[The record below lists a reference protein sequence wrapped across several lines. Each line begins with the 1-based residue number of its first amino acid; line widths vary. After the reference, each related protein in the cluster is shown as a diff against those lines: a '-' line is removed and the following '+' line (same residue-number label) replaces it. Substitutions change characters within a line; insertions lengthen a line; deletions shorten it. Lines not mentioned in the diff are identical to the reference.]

1 MARQVRPAT
10 LRLVSNQTGAAE
22 VMPDRTQSWNVLEVI
37 NLSKRYGDVLAVDR
51 VDLELAQGEML
62 GLLGPNGAGKTS
74 ILEIIEG
81 LRTPDGGQVR
91 LFGEPGGAL
100 RKTVRARLGIQL
112 QSTAMLPNLTVLE
125 LLGLQASF
133 YPRPLAVREM
143 IESVGLTDKA
153 GTLTSQLSGGQQ
165 QRLAIGLALIGRP
178 DLVLLD
184 EPTTGLD
191 PAARRELWSVLQGL
205 RADGRSV
212 LLTTHYMEEAE
223 ALCDRVAILD
233 AGRIVAIGSVAELA
247 AKLGG
252 DRVVFAADDS
262 FDAMG
267 LAQIPAVIDVGVR
280 NGVAWLTTTDAAQTL
295 TGLIDHGRHAGR
307 LPRSLAVRR
316 PSLEEIYLEMTGH
329 PFDAADAA

>member
-1 MARQVRPAT
+1 VTPDPAPS
-10 LRLVSNQTGAAE
+10 L
-22 VMPDRTQSWNVLEVI
+22 NVLEVI

-51 VDLELAQGEML
+51 VDFELAQGEML

-81 LRTPDGGQVR
+81 LRTPDGGYVR

-125 LLGLQASF
+125 ILALQASF
-133 YPRPLAVREM
+133 YPRPLPVREV
-143 IESVGLTDKA
+143 IESVGLTDKT
-153 GTLTSQLSGGQQ
+153 GTLTNQLSGGQQ

-191 PAARRELWSVLQGL
+191 PAARRELWSVLQSL

-233 AGRIVAIGSVAELA
+233 AGRIVAIGSVGELA

-262 FDAMG
+262 FDAMR
-267 LAQIPAVIDVGVR
+267 LAQIPAVIDVGLR
-280 NGVAWLTTTDAAQTL
+280 NGFAWLTTTDSAQTL
-295 TGLIDHGRHAGR
+295 MGLIDHGRHAGR
-307 LPRSLAVRR
+307 LPRGLAVRR
-316 PSLEEIYLEMTGH
+316 PTLEEIYLEMTGR